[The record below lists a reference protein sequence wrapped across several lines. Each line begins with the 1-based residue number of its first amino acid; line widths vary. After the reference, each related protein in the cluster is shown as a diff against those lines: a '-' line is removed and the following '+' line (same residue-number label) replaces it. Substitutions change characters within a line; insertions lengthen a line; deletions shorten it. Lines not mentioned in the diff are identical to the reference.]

1 MHRERYC
8 PGVSRA
14 LNFGIRS
21 VVVTTTAGT
30 AGKLRIP
37 LSIADITK
45 RVFLGKPLITEDLS
59 SEKLSNPVALG
70 ALSPDAISSTAYGTE
85 QILIEL
91 LPAAGLA
98 AFALLLPVT
107 GVILVILVLV
117 TASYRQV
124 VMAYTRAGGSYIVAR
139 ENFGPRVAQ
148 IAAAALL
155 IDYVVTVAVQAAA
168 GTVAVVSALPA
179 LGPYSLTITVGV
191 VVLICY
197 ANLRGLRE
205 AGRPFAVPTYF
216 FITMIILTI
225 VTGVV
230 RAIFGDLPVYDSAHM
245 AGTVD
250 VHQGNG
256 LVMGATVL
264 VLLRA
269 FANGGSSLTGVEAIS
284 NTVTVFRKPQ
294 GLNAR
299 RVLTAMAC
307 ILGFLLAGGAYLAHV
322 THATPYVEGY
332 PSVLSEIAR
341 SVFGHGLVGN
351 ILYVLVQTATAAI
364 LYTGANTSFNG
375 FPALASFVAEDRFL
389 PRQLMKRGHRLV
401 FSNGIIMLTAFS
413 VALLVIT
420 GGSVNALVPFYAIGV
435 FTGFSMAGYGMT
447 KHHLTHREPGWRGRL
462 AINLSAAIL
471 STIVVGIFAVAKFT
485 EGAWLVVVVF
495 PVLVFFLIRLNR
507 EYRAEAAILEMFRT
521 DRPELVKYAR
531 HRVFVF
537 VNSVDLAVIEALRYG
552 RGLRADEL
560 IAVHFMV
567 DAGHGAPLRKRW
579 DHFELDTR
587 LRVVDCPDRRII
599 RASQL
604 FIAKARDEHADT
616 NVTVLL
622 PRRTYAPLIG
632 RLLHDRTADKIARA
646 VSLIPDAAA
655 TIVPYDVQTRIQ
667 EAYPER
673 FEQKVG
679 RELDKVET
687 WVSRGED
694 QDVEAYEHPDPSRS
708 VITVAALIPGH
719 RATFEGRV
727 SQVEDITKRR
737 RTLRSI
743 VLGDNSGEISVTFR
757 PGSGGADIQPGQLLR
772 ITGKARQTG
781 SRPMSMI
788 DPAYHIIED
797 PAKVG
802 ELGKRG
808 EPGEAG
814 KA

>member
-1 MHRERYC
+1 M
-8 PGVSRA
+8 SA
-14 LNFGIRS
+14 SNS
-21 VVVTTTAGT
+21 AS
-30 AGKLRIP
+30 KLRIP
-37 LSIADITK
+37 LSIGDIAK

-98 AFALLLPVT
+98 AFALLLPIT

-148 IAAAALL
+148 VAAAALL

-168 GTVAVVSALPA
+168 GTVAVASAVPA
-179 LGPYSLTITVGV
+179 LGPYSLEITVGV
-191 VVLICY
+191 VILICY

-216 FITMIILTI
+216 FVTMITLTILT
-225 VTGVV
+225 GVI
-230 RAIFGDLPVYDSAHM
+230 REIFGDLPVYDPAHI
-245 AGTVD
+245 AGAVP

-299 RVLTAMAC
+299 RVLTTMAC
-307 ILGFLLAGGAYLAHV
+307 ILAFLLAGVAYLAHV
-322 THATPYVEGY
+322 THATPYAAGY
-332 PSVLSEIAR
+332 PSVLSEVAR
-341 SVFGHGLVGN
+341 AVFGQGVVGN
-351 ILYVLVQTATAAI
+351 VFYILVQVSTAAI
-364 LYTGANTSFNG
+364 LFTGANTSFNG

-389 PRQLMKRGHRLV
+389 PRQLMNRGHRLV
-401 FSNGIIMLTAFS
+401 FSNGIIALTALS

-447 KHHLTHREPGWRGRL
+447 KHYLTQREPGWQGRL
-462 AINLSAAIL
+462 AINLSAGIL

-495 PVLVFFLIRLNR
+495 PVLVFTLMRLNR

-521 DRPELVKYAR
+521 ERPDLVKYAR
-531 HRVFVF
+531 HKVFVF

-560 IAVHFMV
+560 TAVHFMV
-567 DAGHGAPLRKRW
+567 DEAHAKVIRNRW
-579 DHFELDTR
+579 EHFDLDTP
-587 LRVVDCPDRRII
+587 LRVVDCPDRRVT
-599 RASQL
+599 RAAQVL
-604 FIAKARDEHADT
+604 VAKARDEKRNT

-622 PRRTYAPLIG
+622 PRRTYAPLLG
-632 RLLHDRTADKIARA
+632 RLLHDRTADKVAQA

-655 TIVPYDVQTRIQ
+655 TIVPYDVQTRIKD
-667 EAYPER
+667 AYPER
-673 FEQKVG
+673 IEQRVA
-679 RELDKVET
+679 REVDKVEA
-687 WVSRGED
+687 WVSKGEQ
-694 QDVEAYEHPDPSRS
+694 QDVESYEHPERPPS
-708 VITVAALIPGH
+708 VITVAALIPGQQ
-719 RATFEGRV
+719 ATFEGRV
-727 SQVEDITKRR
+727 TQVEDIAKRR
-737 RTLRSI
+737 RTYRWI
-743 VLGDNSGEISVTFR
+743 EIGDDSGEIRVTFP
-757 PGSGGADIQPGQLLR
+757 PGHGADVQPGQLLR
-772 ITGKARQTG
+772 VTGKARQSG
-781 SRPMSMI
+781 NRPIWMS
-788 DPAYHIIED
+788 DPAYQLVEESEGD
-797 PAKVG
+797 K
-802 ELGKRG
+802 
-808 EPGEAG
+808 
-814 KA
+814 